1 MTAPLEGPE
10 SRLVYS
16 TDPRELPPVVRTHFT
31 IRSLAT
37 AAHLATL
44 GVYVEAFDGHWRV
57 PITAKRDAIRS
68 EWTFVALRTGSD
80 RRARERKQQVTS
92 YDRPK

>member
-1 MTAPLEGPE
+1 MSPTEGPE

-16 TDPRELPPVVRTHFT
+16 TDHRELPPVVRTHFT

-44 GVYVEAFDGHWRV
+44 GVFVEALDGHWRA
-57 PITAKRDAIRS
+57 PIAAKRDVIRYEQS
-68 EWTFVALRTGSD
+68 FYALRAGAEK
-80 RRARERKQQVTS
+80 RRERAAQQGAPS
-92 YDRPK
+92 